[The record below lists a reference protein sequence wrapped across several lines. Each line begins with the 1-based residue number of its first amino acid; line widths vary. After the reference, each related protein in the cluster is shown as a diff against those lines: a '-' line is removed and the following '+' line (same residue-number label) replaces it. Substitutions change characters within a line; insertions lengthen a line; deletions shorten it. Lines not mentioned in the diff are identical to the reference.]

1 MPEPIIAFPANS
13 PEHDLHNDEACIY
26 CGTFTAH
33 LNSQVCHEC
42 YQKLAPN
49 GAKSKENAI
58 NRYRHSIVRAA
69 NSQPAKLLDMGAV
82 IKLNEIGLCTRILD
96 MQDTDRRNQGKQNE
110 LIRAIAE
117 TEVQLEI
124 LKCAHIK
131 NKEDRDAYYF
141 HLEQAARRKPED
153 RHNDDFA
160 PLPLLL

>member
-1 MPEPIIAFPANS
+1 MQSQILNFPGKTEQPEQR
-13 PEHDLHNDEACIY
+13 NDEACLY
-26 CGTFTAH
+26 CGKYVPEGK
-33 LNSQVCHEC
+33 QVCIAC
-42 YQKLAPN
+42 YERLAPN

-58 NRYRHSIVRAA
+58 SRYRHSIIRAA
-69 NSQPAKLLDMGAV
+69 NSQPTKLLDMGAV

-96 MQDTDRRNQGKQNE
+96 MQDGERTNQGKQNE

-131 NKEDRDAYYF
+131 SAEDRDAYYF

-153 RHNDDFA
+153 RHNEDFA
-160 PLPLLL
+160 PLPLLQ